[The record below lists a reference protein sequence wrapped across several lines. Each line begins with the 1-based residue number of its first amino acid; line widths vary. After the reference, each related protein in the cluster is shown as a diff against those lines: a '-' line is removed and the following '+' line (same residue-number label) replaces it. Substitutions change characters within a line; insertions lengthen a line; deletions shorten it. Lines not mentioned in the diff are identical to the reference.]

1 MGVATWPSGYLKSTA
16 TDRPAEVTRMG
27 LGVSVFTITLG
38 LILKF
43 AIKPDAMK
51 DPVDIHVIGVIL
63 IIVGGVTF
71 ALQLLMMTKM
81 QQQRGGGGP
90 SNGVDSNNRDR
101 LYNGDNPPP
110 V

>member
-1 MGVATWPSGYLKSTA
+1 MGV
-16 TDRPAEVTRMG
+16 
-27 LGVSVFTITLG
+27 GVSVFTITLG

-43 AIKPDAMK
+43 AIREDAMK

-63 IIVGGVTF
+63 IIVGGVSF
-71 ALQLLMMTKM
+71 ALQLLMMVRM
-81 QQQRGGGGP
+81 QQRSDRHP
-90 SNGVDSNNRDR
+90 ESNRDR